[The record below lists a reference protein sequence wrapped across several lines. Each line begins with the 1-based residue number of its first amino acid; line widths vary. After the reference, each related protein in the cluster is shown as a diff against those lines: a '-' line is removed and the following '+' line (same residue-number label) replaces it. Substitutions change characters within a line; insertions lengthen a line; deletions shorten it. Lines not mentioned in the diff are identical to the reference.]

1 MILST
6 LTSFQHEADGD
17 MATKAKKN
25 LRLTEELLEAAQNM
39 RASGML
45 SKAAHEK
52 IIKHFTALESS
63 RSDPS

>member
-1 MILST
+1 
-6 LTSFQHEADGD
+6 

-25 LRLTEELLEAAQNM
+25 PRLIEELLEAAQNM
-39 RASGML
+39 RASGIL

-52 IIKHFTALESS
+52 VIKRFTALESS